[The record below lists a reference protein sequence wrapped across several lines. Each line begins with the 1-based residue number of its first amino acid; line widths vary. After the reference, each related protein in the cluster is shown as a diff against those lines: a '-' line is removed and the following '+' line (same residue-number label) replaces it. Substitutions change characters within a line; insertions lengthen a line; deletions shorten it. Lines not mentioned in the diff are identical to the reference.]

1 MFVLRKLSRRGLAY
15 VGAAGVGI
23 SLSSAWAKPA
33 FAHCQVPCGIYN
45 DPARI
50 AAMEEDVKTIA
61 KAMAQVQ
68 GLAKSSDAQSLNQ
81 ATRWIMTKEQHA
93 SNIITTVSEYFLT
106 QKVKEVS
113 KSDFRAYQNYL
124 EVLATHHKVMRLAM
138 KAKQSADPKVADELA
153 HELSHLAVMYTK

>member
-1 MFVLRKLSRRGLAY
+1 MFALRKLGRRAFASVGVAGAGFALA
-15 VGAAGVGI
+15 
-23 SLSSAWAKPA
+23 STWAKPA

-50 AAMEEDVKTIA
+50 AAMQEDVKTIA

-68 GLAKSSDAQSLNQ
+68 GLAQSSDAQSVNQ

-113 KSDFRAYQNYL
+113 KTDHAYQSYL
-124 EVLATHHKVMRLAM
+124 EILAMHHKVMRLAM
-138 KAKQSADPKVADELA
+138 KAKQSADPKVADALA
-153 HELSHLAVMYTK
+153 HELSHLAVLYTK